1 MKTIS
6 KIIQFTGSIGLAIG
20 LVAVTAVPTFA
31 VNTINNGASSAS
43 CTRIATLGNNTNTTI
58 AGHAATMY
66 ADFANRLSGIANRD
80 TVIDQKVT
88 TSRTTS
94 AGNFNTKIS
103 NLEAKTG
110 FTVTQ
115 EMAIKTFATNMQTA
129 EKTRETAVDAARAS
143 YRINL
148 INLVKTHQAALRT
161 ATTTYQATVTAA
173 FATASSQCSDGTA
186 SATLKA
192 TVKAARDT
200 FKTARADTKITT
212 EIKAL
217 ITTRNTAIESANA
230 DFKKAVATYKATL
243 SAVLRPTDSKTN
255 S

>member
-6 KIIQFTGSIGLAIG
+6 KIIQFAGSIGLAIG

-31 VNTINNGASSAS
+31 VNDANNGASSAS
-43 CTRIATLGNNTNTTI
+43 CTRIATLSSSTNTTI

-80 TVIDQKVT
+80 TVIDQKVAAA
-88 TSRTTS
+88 RTIS
-94 AGNFNTKIS
+94 AGNFSTKIS

-115 EMAIKTFATNMQTA
+115 ETAIKTFATNMQMA
-129 EKTRETAVDAARAS
+129 ETTRETAIDAARAS

-148 INLVKTHQAALRT
+148 ISLVKTHQAALRT
-161 ATTTYQATVTAA
+161 ATTTYQAAVSAAFVTAS
-173 FATASSQCSDGTA
+173 TQCGDGSA

-192 TVKAARDT
+192 TVKAGRDT
-200 FKTARADTKITT
+200 FKTARADAKITT

-230 DFKKAVATYKATL
+230 DFKKAATTYKATL